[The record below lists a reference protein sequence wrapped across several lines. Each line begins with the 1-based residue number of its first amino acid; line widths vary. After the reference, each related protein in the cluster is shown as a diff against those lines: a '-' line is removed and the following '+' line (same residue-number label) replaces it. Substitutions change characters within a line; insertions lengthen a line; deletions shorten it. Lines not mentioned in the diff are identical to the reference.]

1 MDPIDLKAVGT
12 IPFFNSLNDA
22 SIKRLLTRSVLAHFQ
37 PGQIILGHED
47 NTTDVLF
54 LIEGQA
60 RVNIYSASGRRVSF
74 RDIRKGSIFG
84 ELAAID
90 GQPRS
95 ATVEAVINCS
105 AMKMTQEEFSSALKQ
120 EPEFMMAIM
129 RHLSQQV
136 RALTSRV
143 FEFSTLAVRNRVH
156 AELLRMATPNGD
168 ISPTPTH
175 EDFASRISTHRE
187 AVTRE
192 LSRLEELGL
201 LVRQGRAL
209 RVKDMGVLRRLV
221 DIGSHDE
228 WS

>member
-1 MDPIDLKAVGT
+1 
-12 IPFFNSLNDA
+12 
-22 SIKRLLTRSVLAHFQ
+22 
-37 PGQIILGHED
+37 
-47 NTTDVLF
+47 
-54 LIEGQA
+54 
-60 RVNIYSASGRRVSF
+60 
-74 RDIRKGSIFG
+74 
-84 ELAAID
+84 
-90 GQPRS
+90 
-95 ATVEAVINCS
+95 
-105 AMKMTQEEFSSALKQ
+105 MKMTQEEFSSALKQ

-221 DIGSHDE
+221 DTGSHDE